1 VVCGMSYYPS
11 IDVELLFTEM
21 VRAYPMACVLT
32 DKIPHPD
39 FPNADYIFHHERVVA
54 ELKRIEVDNVNS
66 PNHQAKITAVL
77 DRFHAEGAIKTKEV
91 NEANW
96 RELPTELQN
105 EIYDITTHSIKGQIA
120 KANRQLKE
128 TKDKLGLSS
137 YKGCL
142 IIVNDG
148 VESLPPAAFVHSAFR
163 LIRKDFSGISFFIF
177 FTANVIALSREY
189 PMPMHYWIGMDME
202 KEGKMDTAF
211 SDNLH
216 AAWRSLVGRK
226 TGLPAYTVEMNDVE
240 GFWKA
245 RNLPK

>member
-1 VVCGMSYYPS
+1 MSFYPR
-11 IDVELLFTEM
+11 IDVEPLFTEM
-21 VRAYPMACVLT
+21 VREYPMGCVLT
-32 DKIPHPD
+32 DVMPHPG
-39 FPNADYIFHHERVVA
+39 FLNADYIFHHEKVVA

-66 PNHQAKITAVL
+66 PNNQTKISALL
-77 DRFHAEGAIKTKEV
+77 DRFHAEGKIKTKEV

-96 RELPTELQN
+96 RGLPTELQN
-105 EIYDITTHSIKGQIA
+105 EVYDITTHSIKGQIA
-120 KANRQLKE
+120 KANKQIKE
-128 TKDKLGLSS
+128 TKAKLGLGS
-137 YKGCL
+137 YKGCM

-148 VESLPPAAFVHSAFR
+148 VASFPPAAFVHSAFR
-163 LIRKDFSGISFFIF
+163 LIRKGFSGISFLIF
-177 FTANVIALSREY
+177 FTANVTALSREN
-189 PMPMHYWIGMDME
+189 PMPLHYWVGMDME

-211 SDNLH
+211 SDNLY